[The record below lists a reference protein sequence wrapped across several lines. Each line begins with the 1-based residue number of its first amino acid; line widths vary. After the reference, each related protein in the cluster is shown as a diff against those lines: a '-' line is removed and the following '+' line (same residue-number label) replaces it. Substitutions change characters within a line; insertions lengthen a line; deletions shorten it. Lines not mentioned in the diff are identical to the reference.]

1 MKGQLVTII
10 IPVFN
15 AEKRLEYAIKSVL
28 KQSYDNI
35 ELVLVNDGSTDN
47 SFHIC
52 IKYAKLDSR
61 IKVISQNNSGVSSAR
76 NRGLKESAGEFVMF
90 LDSDDTIDSETISE
104 LLPHL
109 YNDESDIAI
118 FGMSFDYYKGDNFKY
133 NKELSFKENLSV
145 SSNEIKKYFFQ
156 MYDANYLSSACNK
169 LFNSRII
176 KENRIT
182 FEENMAILED
192 FKFVLDF
199 MENSKKIT
207 VRSNVYYHYYNDI
220 SSSKLGR
227 RPDIDYMR
235 NFKILDYK
243 LRQFVK
249 KIDLEDE
256 YSCGKING
264 MIFRYYI
271 TAIEKLFIEDKEYKY
286 KYEQLKQFMLDKDL
300 NYAVKKAN
308 PNNNKLK
315 IIRYLFKTKSTKTLS
330 FIFWI
335 NSIRKK

>member
-15 AEKRLEYAIKSVL
+15 AEKRLEQAIKSVIE
-28 KQSYDNI
+28 QSYKNI
-35 ELVLVNDGSTDN
+35 ELVLVNDGSTDD
-47 SFHIC
+47 SLHIC
-52 IKYAKLDSR
+52 LKYAKLDSR

-133 NKELSFKENLSV
+133 NRELSFKKNLSI
-145 SSNEIKKYFFQ
+145 SSNEIKKHFFQ

-176 KENRIT
+176 KENKIT

-207 VRSNVYYHYYNDI
+207 VISNVYYHYYNDI
-220 SSSKLGR
+220 SSNKLGR

-243 LRQFVK
+243 LRQFVE
-249 KIDLEDE
+249 KIGLEDE

-286 KYEQLKQFMLDKDL
+286 KYEKLKQIMLDKDL

-308 PNNNKLK
+308 PSNNKLK

>member
-15 AEKRLEYAIKSVL
+15 AEKRLEHAIKSVL
-28 KQSYDNI
+28 KQSYKNI
-35 ELVLVNDGSTDN
+35 ELVLVNDGSTDD
-47 SFHIC
+47 SLHIC
-52 IKYAKLDSR
+52 LKYAKLDSR
-61 IKVISQNNSGVSSAR
+61 IKIISQNNSGVSSAR
-76 NRGLKESAGEFVMF
+76 NRGLKESAGDFVMF

-104 LLPHL
+104 LLPYL

-118 FGMSFDYYKGDNFKY
+118 FGMSFDYYKGDIFKY
-133 NKELSFKENLSV
+133 NKELSFKENMSV

-182 FEENMAILED
+182 FEESMAILED

-199 MENSKKIT
+199 MENSKNIT
-207 VRSNVYYHYYNDI
+207 LISNVYYHYYNNV

-243 LRQFVK
+243 LRQFAK

-271 TAIEKLFIEDKEYKY
+271 TAIEKLFIEDKKYKY

-300 NYAVKKAN
+300 NYAIKKAN
-308 PNNNKLK
+308 PSNIKLK
-315 IIRYLFKTKSTKTLS
+315 IIRYLFKTKSTKTLG
-330 FIFWI
+330 FIFLI